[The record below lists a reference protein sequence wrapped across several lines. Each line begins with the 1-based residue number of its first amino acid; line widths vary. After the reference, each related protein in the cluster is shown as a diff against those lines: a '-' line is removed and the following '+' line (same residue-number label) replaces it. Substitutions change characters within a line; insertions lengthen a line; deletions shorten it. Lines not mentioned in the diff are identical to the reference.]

1 MRIINITLV
10 VVLFGIILLSEGI
23 TASANKYQL
32 LPKANVKAGTSSNAW
47 TTKKTTTKTTYTP
60 ITKTYK
66 TVVSKKYD
74 QAAEWYTGVKP
85 VSDI

>member
-10 VVLFGIILLSEGI
+10 MVLFGIILLSEGI

-32 LPKANVKAGTSSNAW
+32 SPKAGTSSNAW

-74 QAAEWYTGVKP
+74 QAAEWYTSVKP